1 MTFINALIET
11 STDRSKIVEEEQI
24 ELATEKK
31 KRFEESK
38 SKRIDEI
45 LTRLTEK
52 YHPLLKKGLNQ
63 AAHVGRREKYM
74 NFERDDFKA
83 NFPTLGTPGNMALR
97 WLQEMVKEDSP
108 YLPFKE
114 ESEEREHFKGLEFDI
129 WNNKAFTIHLKW

>member
-1 MTFINALIET
+1 MSFINSLIDT
-11 STDRSKIVEEEQI
+11 STERSTIVEE
-24 ELATEKK
+24 LAAEKK

-63 AAHVGRREKYM
+63 AAHAGRREKYM

-83 NFPTLGTPGNMALR
+83 NFPTLGTPGNIALR
-97 WLQEMVKEDSP
+97 WLQEMIKEASP
-108 YLPFKE
+108 YLPFKG